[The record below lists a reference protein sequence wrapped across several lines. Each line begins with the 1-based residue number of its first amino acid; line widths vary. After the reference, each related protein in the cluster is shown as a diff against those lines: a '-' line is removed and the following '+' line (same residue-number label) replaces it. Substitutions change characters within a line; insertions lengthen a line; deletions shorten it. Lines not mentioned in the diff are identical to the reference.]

1 MSTRDTSFLGPLYDR
16 LASIGAEEWAN
27 LISDA
32 HLAGDVDMMYLL
44 MRNAAEEITAV
55 VPALLDVANACQ
67 LGATSLALQDSPWCD
82 SLAGTCIDMCKD
94 ACKEGT
100 K

>member
-1 MSTRDTSFLGPLYDR
+1 MATRDTSFLGTLYDR

-32 HLAGDVDMMYLL
+32 HLAGDVDLMYLL

-55 VPALLDVANACQ
+55 VPTLLDVANACQ
-67 LGATSLALQDSPWCD
+67 LGATALSIQDSAWSA
-82 SLAGTCIDMCKD
+82 SLSDTCIDMCKA
-94 ACKEGT
+94 ACKGET